1 MCKLFLDIFLLFS
14 PNKNSHKRILLFT
27 NNDNPNSSDPSQQ
40 VSRVCQYN
48 LIIMELTSLAHCY
61 TQFIFPLY
69 IISPLPLPFCKHT
82 CHSVPSK
89 CPLPHAPAFRGVNV
103 ADCIQILLYA
113 IYVPGKR
120 LCGSKSRSCV

>member
-1 MCKLFLDIFLLFS
+1 MLHNNICANFSLTYFFFFS

-69 IISPLPLPFCKHT
+69 ITMYIPITITILQTH
-82 CHSVPSK
+82 VP
-89 CPLPHAPAFRGVNV
+89 
-103 ADCIQILLYA
+103 
-113 IYVPGKR
+113 
-120 LCGSKSRSCV
+120 